1 MAFTISPVVQLLLC
15 SITLYTLYFLY
26 QRTTTILNRRKFVQ
40 KHACKAPAKYPH
52 KDPVFGLDML
62 WGTIR
67 AVKSKSYMARIRHL
81 HQQNGNTYSSHYLLS
96 PIIHTIEPDNLKAVL
111 STNFKDYG
119 ISPARKEAF
128 LPLFGQSILVSDGAL
143 WEHSRGLLR
152 PSFARSQVGDLA
164 MFDGHVTNLLKSIPR
179 DGSVVDLG
187 DLFFGLTADV
197 ITDFMFG
204 ESIGS
209 LTQPDSFRNH
219 IMQAFHDVEFGAEE
233 RWRRGK
239 FANYLP
245 HSEFYKSV
253 RQVHSFIDEHVAKA
267 IEHRNSQSAKQ
278 ESAAEEEEKTKERY
292 ILLRELGK
300 VTDDRKQLRSELL
313 TVFLAGRDTTASLLC
328 NVFFVFARR
337 PDIWRRLRIEVA
349 ELKGEKPT
357 FAQLGRMDYLR
368 SCLNECKCLHP
379 NLPAPKKSRLIGVA
393 NYIYKHSQHS
403 ASTHPSPTTPASPS
417 KTPSS
422 PSAAALKPSPPS
434 SSPRTQPSIS
444 TLRRCTGGKI
454 SGARTLRSF
463 DRRDGRTGRR
473 GVGYVTIL
481 QNLPTELIPLGDGRN
496 TFPLV
501 AGPGRVLVVRSY
513 FCLLHSCAFSLW

>member
-15 SITLYTLYFLY
+15 SVTLYTLYFLY

-40 KHACKAPAKYPH
+40 KHGCKAPAKYPH

-81 HQQNGNTYSSHYLLS
+81 HQQSGNTYSSHYLLS

-379 NLPAPKKSRLIGVA
+379 NLPAPKKIQINRRCQL
-393 NYIYKHSQHS
+393 YLQ
-403 ASTHPSPTTPASPS
+403 TL
-417 KTPSS
+417 
-422 PSAAALKPSPPS
+422 AALRLHPPL
-434 SSPRTQPSIS
+434 PHH
-444 TLRRCTGGKI
+444 
-454 SGARTLRSF
+454 ARVALK
-463 DRRDGRTGRR
+463 D
-473 GVGYVTIL
+473 TIL
-481 QNLPTELIPLGDGRN
+481 PLGGGPQALSPVFVPANTAVNVDVAALHRRKDLWGEDAAEFRPERWTDGEKGGWVRN
-496 TFPLV
+496 DPAKPAHRADSF
-501 AGPGRVLVVRSY
+501 GGR
-513 FCLLHSCAFSLW
+513 